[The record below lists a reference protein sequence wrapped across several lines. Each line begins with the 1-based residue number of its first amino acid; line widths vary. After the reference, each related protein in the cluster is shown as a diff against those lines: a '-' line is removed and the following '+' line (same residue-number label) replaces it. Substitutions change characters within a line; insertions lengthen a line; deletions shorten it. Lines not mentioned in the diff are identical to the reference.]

1 MPVNLEA
8 IHLNHDPSSTTT
20 GAFSIRRNE
29 RVPIRRPEWLRHISV
44 RPEDAPAAYA
54 YELAKN
60 IGVTIEAAFSC
71 TGPPIPKIRVR
82 ALDEH
87 LHPKKDSLGSR
98 LLQLLSPSARD
109 SVPSNVLGNVAEG
122 DVTFEGGKGKA
133 TLFLE
138 NVKIRDV
145 GVGVSDVIWRWQ
157 YSLDGK
163 DWIDLTTSL
172 HRIYTVVEM
181 PTPPWQPK
189 SKEIND
195 TQLPWAEVLDFA
207 CRIAIGT
214 KSLDEAATKIT
225 QWANGLGKQKLIKYD
240 QPGGWPAF
248 IEDSPRSFDCSDF
261 LLLLNGGPNLQGS
274 EINCDD
280 CSAIVTS
287 FSNVLGCRLSEGK
300 MGGLSFDLKPHL
312 RIGLDPVFESNFGGH
327 RVGWLGECTEI
338 DPLFD
343 ACVQLDLDD
352 DPTTK
357 IFTVPT
363 NIKFIDYRPRL
374 TTEEDNCKALGKLP
388 VMRMG
393 LPPLR
398 KIPKAD
404 ALLRDSEISSATTI
418 LSRVEQF
425 PDLRLIDFRFSETT
439 PARYL
444 LQFFLRQR
452 NDLDVSFGTK
462 MYESALT
469 ENTQALVQNILNR
482 FNQPPQKIPEP
493 PFGTEAYASENR
505 SVILFVRDVF
515 VFLIRNTGKK
525 SASCEELAKLID
537 RVIVEMTTTTE
548 KEK

>member
-8 IHLNHDPSSTTT
+8 IHFNHDPTSKTT

-29 RVPIRRPEWLRHISV
+29 RVAIRRPEWMRHISV

-54 YELAKN
+54 YEFAKN
-60 IGVTIEAAFSC
+60 IAVTIEAAFSC

-82 ALDEH
+82 ALDGH

-98 LLQLLSPSARD
+98 LLKLLSPSARD

-122 DVTFEGGKGKA
+122 DVIFEQGKGTA

-138 NVKIRDV
+138 NVRIRDV
-145 GVGVSDVIWRWQ
+145 GVGVGDVIWRWQ
-157 YSLDGK
+157 YSFDGT
-163 DWIDLTTSL
+163 DWIDLITSL

-189 SKEIND
+189 SKEIKD
-195 TQLPWAEVLDFA
+195 TQLPWVEVLDFA
-207 CRIAIGT
+207 CRIAAEAKT
-214 KSLDEAATKIT
+214 LDVAATKVT
-225 QWANGLGKQKLIKYD
+225 QWVNGLGKQKLIQYD
-240 QPGGWPAF
+240 QPEGWPAF
-248 IEDSPRSFDCSDF
+248 IEDGPRSFDCSDF

-287 FSNVLGCRLSEGK
+287 FSNILGCRLSEGA
-300 MGGLSFDLKPHL
+300 MGGVSFDLKPHL
-312 RIGLDPVFESNFGGH
+312 RIGLNHVYESNFGNH
-327 RVGWLGECTEI
+327 SVGWLGECTEI
-338 DPLFD
+338 DPVFD

-352 DPTTK
+352 DPTTQ

-374 TTEEDNCKALGKLP
+374 TTEEDRCKALGKLP
-388 VMRMG
+388 VLRLG
-393 LPPLR
+393 LPPIR
-398 KIPKAD
+398 KIPKGD
-404 ALLRDSEISSATTI
+404 ALLSDSQISSATTI
-418 LSRVEQF
+418 LSQVEKF
-425 PDLRLIDFRFSETT
+425 SHLRLIDFRFSESTA
-439 PARYL
+439 ARYL
-444 LQFFLRQR
+444 LQFFLRQQ

-462 MYESALT
+462 MYESASI
-469 ENTQALVQNILNR
+469 ENEALVQSVLNR
-482 FNQPPQKIPEP
+482 FNQPPQKLPGA
-493 PFGTEAYASENR
+493 PFGTEAYASVDR

-515 VFLIRNTGKK
+515 VLVIRNTGKK
-525 SASCEELAKLID
+525 SASCEELATLID
-537 RVIVEMTTTTE
+537 RIIVEMTTTTE